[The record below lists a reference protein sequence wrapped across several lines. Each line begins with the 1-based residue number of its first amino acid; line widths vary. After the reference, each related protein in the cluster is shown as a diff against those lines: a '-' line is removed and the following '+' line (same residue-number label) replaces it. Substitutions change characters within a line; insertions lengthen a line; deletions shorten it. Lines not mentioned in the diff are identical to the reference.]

1 MAAKR
6 KRKPRIPQV
15 LWKLFEKR
23 VRNLANT
30 LVSLIP
36 HPSSLSPPS
45 CSCISSPPPSGC
57 LRCTTGE
64 RAKLFLLRPDDP
76 PDYRKLLTLCYVVVD
91 VNAPPLRNFC
101 TDNRWPQIEIVRRA
115 IETVRYQQNRAA
127 GNVMFIGYD
136 QRNRSSPITE
146 LLDANV
152 WRLLLKRVGDELMLY
167 LLKHASIFLPLP
179 CMTYQQVAGLPI
191 SGLVIP
197 KFQKDKL
204 KLQTQKK
211 RPYDEPSGISE
222 DSTKRARTSQDNSIS
237 VQQQTSSS
245 CSGNIRSSNVMHHP
259 SHPVKKYEQ
268 VVVPD
273 VKASAGKNIS
283 SGGSNNNMLD
293 CRKSST
299 FRAVTTVVE
308 INRRPIFYCY
318 REYSSVLPQKHVLR
332 SSKPNYEGSKSLL
345 QGIFGFSDEAGSKE
359 SLTCSNSNGSC
370 QNRSTCLH
378 HSLAK
383 LLKILIFQTQRCNH
397 LKLLD
402 KHCTIPSSFEVSF
415 HYTN

>member
-1 MAAKR
+1 FETTSFHILARCLFTVSVEEMAAKR

-136 QRNRSSPITE
+136 QAS
-146 LLDANV
+146 LLPESFKPYYGAFGCQ
-152 WRLLLKRVGDELMLY
+152 RVE
-167 LLKHASIFLPLP
+167 
-179 CMTYQQVAGLPI
+179 
-191 SGLVIP
+191 
-197 KFQKDKL
+197 
-204 KLQTQKK
+204 
-211 RPYDEPSGISE
+211 
-222 DSTKRARTSQDNSIS
+222 
-237 VQQQTSSS
+237 TSS
-245 CSGNIRSSNVMHHP
+245 
-259 SHPVKKYEQ
+259 
-268 VVVPD
+268 
-273 VKASAGKNIS
+273 
-283 SGGSNNNMLD
+283 
-293 CRKSST
+293 
-299 FRAVTTVVE
+299 
-308 INRRPIFYCY
+308 
-318 REYSSVLPQKHVLR
+318 
-332 SSKPNYEGSKSLL
+332 
-345 QGIFGFSDEAGSKE
+345 
-359 SLTCSNSNGSC
+359 
-370 QNRSTCLH
+370 
-378 HSLAK
+378 
-383 LLKILIFQTQRCNH
+383 
-397 LKLLD
+397 
-402 KHCTIPSSFEVSF
+402 
-415 HYTN
+415 